1 MVYHLFFNLKALQRY
16 LKKNGSS
23 FTILI
28 TSQSQFLAESSLN
41 FAYAKP
47 AMTKRYTTSSRNL
60 IVLILGTLIAI
71 GPFSIDMYLPGFENV
86 ASDFDVD
93 ISKVGYTLT
102 SYLIGI
108 ALGQLAYGPLMDRF
122 GRRRPL
128 IGGLILFIISSL
140 ICAFSWELEIL
151 VIARF
156 FMALGGCAG
165 MVASKA
171 MVRDLFEKKQV
182 ADVLSTLMLIMGVA
196 PIIAPTVGGLV
207 IGAFDWEAVFF
218 ILAGFAVVM
227 LLLITYILP
236 ESAKP
241 NKGTSLRPKK
251 ILSEYLSILKNREF
265 FIFAMTRG
273 FSLGALLSYVSSA
286 PFIFMTFFGLSEQQ
300 FGWVFGSNALGLILG
315 SQINRLA
322 LRKFSLFNIALSISV
337 ALTLLTFSGLIV
349 SSIVGVHFWI
359 IYPFLFMM
367 LFCIGFQNPNTTAL
381 SLDPFTIQAGSASA
395 LVGSIGMIF
404 GSIASIAVSQL
415 VTVGVMPLL
424 YLLFTC
430 ALCSMLLIFFYKRK
444 MLNSAVK
451 A

>member
-1 MVYHLFFNLKALQRY
+1 M
-16 LKKNGSS
+16 
-23 FTILI
+23 
-28 TSQSQFLAESSLN
+28 
-41 FAYAKP
+41 AK
-47 AMTKRYTTSSRNL
+47 RFTTSSRNL

-71 GPFSIDMYLPGFENV
+71 GPFSIDMYLPGFGNV
-86 ASDFDVD
+86 ADDFGVD
-93 ISKVGYTLT
+93 ISKVGLTLT

-128 IGGLILFIISSL
+128 IGGLMLYTVTAL
-140 ICAFSWELEIL
+140 LCAFSWNLNVLIG
-151 VIARF
+151 ARF

-171 MVRDLFEKKQV
+171 IVRDLFEKKQV

-207 IGAFDWEAVFF
+207 IGAFDWQAVFY
-218 ILAGFAVVM
+218 ILAGFAILM

-236 ESAKP
+236 ESAAP
-241 NKGTSLRPKK
+241 NRTTSLRPVK
-251 ILSEYLSILKNREF
+251 IVTEYISILKNREF

-273 FSLGALLSYVSSA
+273 FTMACLLSYVSSA
-286 PFIFMTFFGLSEQQ
+286 PFIFIEFFGLSEQQ

-322 LRKFSLFNIALSISV
+322 LKRFSLLQITVATCLALSVLTTGGIAISFL
-337 ALTLLTFSGLIV
+337 ALQ
-349 SSIVGVHFWI
+349 FWVV
-359 IYPFLFMM
+359 YPFLFVM
-367 LFCIGFQNPNTTAL
+367 LFLVGFQNPNVTAL
-381 SLDPFTIQAGSASA
+381 SLDPFTKQAGSASA

-404 GSIASIAVSQL
+404 GSFASILVAQL
-415 VTVGVMPLL
+415 VTESVAPLL
-424 YLLFTC
+424 YILFC
-430 ALCSMLLIFFYKRK
+430 SALCSLILVLFYLNKRK
-444 MLNSAVK
+444 SYKIQASK

>member
-1 MVYHLFFNLKALQRY
+1 
-16 LKKNGSS
+16 
-23 FTILI
+23 
-28 TSQSQFLAESSLN
+28 
-41 FAYAKP
+41 
-47 AMTKRYTTSSRNL
+47 MTKRFTTSSRNL

-71 GPFSIDMYLPGFENV
+71 GPFSIDMYLPGFANV
-86 ASDFDVD
+86 AKEFDVD
-93 ISKVGYTLT
+93 ISKVGLTLT

-128 IGGLILFIISSL
+128 IGGLLLFIASSL
-140 ICAFSWELEIL
+140 VCAFSWKLDIL
-151 VIARF
+151 IIARF

-171 MVRDLFEKKQV
+171 IVRDLFEKKQV

-218 ILAGFAVVM
+218 ILAGFAIVM

-241 NKGTSLRPKK
+241 NRATSLRPKK
-251 ILSEYLSILKNREF
+251 IIREYISILKNREF
-265 FIFAMTRG
+265 FIFAVTRG
-273 FSLGALLSYVSSA
+273 FTLGALLCYVSSA
-286 PFIFMTFFGLSEQQ
+286 PFIFIEFFGLSEQQ

-322 LRKFSLFNIALSISV
+322 LKRFSLFNIAVSVSIGLSL
-337 ALTLLTFSGLIV
+337 LTLGGLAV
-349 SSIVGVHFWI
+349 SLVFGIHFWI
-359 IYPFLFMM
+359 IYPFLFLM
-367 LFCIGFQNPNTTAL
+367 LFSIGFQNPNTTAL

-404 GSIASIAVSQL
+404 GSIGSILVSQL
-415 VTVGVMPLL
+415 VTQSVIPLL
-424 YLLFTC
+424 YLLVGC
-430 ALCSMLLIFFYKRK
+430 ALCSTFLILYYRYRISKPV
-444 MLNSAVK
+444 LNA
-451 A
+451 

>member
-1 MVYHLFFNLKALQRY
+1 
-16 LKKNGSS
+16 
-23 FTILI
+23 
-28 TSQSQFLAESSLN
+28 
-41 FAYAKP
+41 
-47 AMTKRYTTSSRNL
+47 MTKRYTTSSRNL

>member
-1 MVYHLFFNLKALQRY
+1 MA
-16 LKKNGSS
+16 
-23 FTILI
+23 
-28 TSQSQFLAESSLN
+28 
-41 FAYAKP
+41 
-47 AMTKRYTTSSRNL
+47 KRYTTSSRNL

-86 ASDFDVD
+86 ANDFNVD

-128 IGGLILFIISSL
+128 IGGLTLFIFSSL
-140 ICAFSWELEIL
+140 ICAFSWKLEIL
-151 VIARF
+151 VTARF

-218 ILAGFAVVM
+218 ILAGFAVLM

-241 NKGTSLRPKK
+241 NRATSLRPKR

-265 FIFAMTRG
+265 FIFAMIRG

-286 PFIFMTFFGLSEQQ
+286 PFIFLSFFGLTEQE

-322 LRKFSLFNIALSISV
+322 LRKFSLFNIAVTISI
-337 ALTLLTFSGLIV
+337 ALTLLTLGGLII
-349 SSIVGVHFWI
+349 SSVVGVQFWI

-404 GSIASIAVSQL
+404 GSVASIAVSQL
-415 VTVGVMPLL
+415 VTDGVMPLL
-424 YLLFTC
+424 FILFSC
-430 ALCSMLLIFFYKRK
+430 ALCSMLLILYYRRRIKREI
-444 MLNSAVK
+444 VIQ
-451 A
+451 

>member
-1 MVYHLFFNLKALQRY
+1 MA
-16 LKKNGSS
+16 
-23 FTILI
+23 
-28 TSQSQFLAESSLN
+28 
-41 FAYAKP
+41 
-47 AMTKRYTTSSRNL
+47 KRYTTSSRNL

-86 ASDFDVD
+86 ANDFNVD

-128 IGGLILFIISSL
+128 IGGLTLFIFSSL
-140 ICAFSWELEIL
+140 ICAFSWKLEIL
-151 VIARF
+151 VTARF

-218 ILAGFAVVM
+218 ILAGFAVLM

-241 NKGTSLRPKK
+241 NRATSLRPKR

-265 FIFAMTRG
+265 FIFAMIRG

-286 PFIFMTFFGLSEQQ
+286 PFIFLSFFGLTEQE

-322 LRKFSLFNIALSISV
+322 LRKFSLFNIAVTISI
-337 ALTLLTFSGLIV
+337 ALTLLTLGGLII
-349 SSIVGVHFWI
+349 SSVVGVQFWI

-381 SLDPFTIQAGSASA
+381 SLDPFNIQAGSASA

-404 GSIASIAVSQL
+404 GSVASIAVSQL
-415 VTVGVMPLL
+415 VTDGVMPLL
-424 YLLFTC
+424 FILFSC
-430 ALCSMLLIFFYKRK
+430 AFCSMLLILYYRRRIKREI
-444 MLNSAVK
+444 VIQ
-451 A
+451 

>member
-1 MVYHLFFNLKALQRY
+1 MA
-16 LKKNGSS
+16 
-23 FTILI
+23 
-28 TSQSQFLAESSLN
+28 
-41 FAYAKP
+41 
-47 AMTKRYTTSSRNL
+47 KRYTTSSRNL

-86 ASDFDVD
+86 ANDFNVD

-128 IGGLILFIISSL
+128 IGGLTLFIFSSL
-140 ICAFSWELEIL
+140 ICAFSWKLEIL
-151 VIARF
+151 VTARF

-218 ILAGFAVVM
+218 ILAGFAVLM

-241 NKGTSLRPKK
+241 NRATSLRPKR

-265 FIFAMTRG
+265 FIFAMIRG

-286 PFIFMTFFGLSEQQ
+286 PFIFLSFFGLTEQE

-322 LRKFSLFNIALSISV
+322 LRKFSLFNIAVTISI
-337 ALTLLTFSGLIV
+337 ALTLLTLGGLII
-349 SSIVGVHFWI
+349 SSVVGVQFWI

-404 GSIASIAVSQL
+404 GSVASIAVSQL
-415 VTVGVMPLL
+415 VTDGVMPLL
-424 YLLFTC
+424 FILFSC
-430 ALCSMLLIFFYKRK
+430 AFCSMLLILYYRRRIKREI
-444 MLNSAVK
+444 VIQ
-451 A
+451 